1 MNSEDNEER
10 SRQKKRQKTE
20 ELQKKVKEAFKIKSP
35 ILKGNWLEEETK
47 DIIEELGG
55 ICTISKAHSF
65 KQPPKGLSFNFNRD
79 FKILGDYGL
88 DGIGEITF
96 NKVKY
101 HFILQCKMWNKKI
114 SSSEINAFS
123 GTLSRFKNYIGLF
136 ITGGQG
142 ANIRAINSAKE
153 ASQTIIII
161 NIEELYNL
169 QEILEKTEIKTLSE
183 LTEEIDKEYENFK
196 ADLKENII
204 YADKFRVGIKRTYS
218 HLQQTN
224 KN

>member
-10 SRQKKRQKTE
+10 SRLRKRQKIE
-20 ELQKKVKEAFKIKSP
+20 ELEKKVKEAFKIKSP

-47 DIIEELGG
+47 DIIEELEG

-65 KQPPKGLSFNFNRD
+65 KQPPKGLPFNFNRD

-88 DGIGEITF
+88 DGIVEITF
-96 NKVKY
+96 NKIKY

-153 ASQTIIII
+153 ASQTIIIL
-161 NIEELYNL
+161 NIEELYDL
-169 QEILEKTEIKTLSE
+169 QEILEKTEIKTFSE
-183 LTEEIDKEYENFK
+183 LTEEIDKKYENFK
-196 ADLKENII
+196 ADLKENVI

-218 HLQQTN
+218 HLQQIN

>member
-1 MNSEDNEER
+1 MKRKRINSEDNEER
-10 SRQKKRQKTE
+10 SRLRKRQKIE
-20 ELQKKVKEAFKIKSP
+20 ELEKKVKEASKIKSP

-47 DIIEELGG
+47 DIIEELEG

-65 KQPPKGLSFNFNRD
+65 KHPPKGLPFNFNRD

-88 DGIGEITF
+88 DGIEEITF
-96 NKVKY
+96 NKIKY

-136 ITGGQG
+136 IIGGQG

-153 ASQTIIII
+153 ASQTIIIL
-161 NIEELYNL
+161 N
-169 QEILEKTEIKTLSE
+169 KTEIKTFSE
-183 LTEEIDKEYENFK
+183 LTEEIDKKYENFK
-196 ADLKENII
+196 ADLKENVI
-204 YADKFRVGIKRTYS
+204 YADKFRVGIK
-218 HLQQTN
+218 
-224 KN
+224 